1 MPTSMASMALTE
13 QIQADLTTAMKSRDK
28 DATAALRGIVAAI
41 RNARVAEGQTG
52 ELTDEQ
58 TVELLG
64 REAKKRTEA
73 AEAFANA
80 GRQEQAEKERA
91 ELEVIRR
98 YLPAQLGDDELRA
111 IVDEAITATGASA
124 PGDMGQVMSV
134 VMPQVKGRA
143 DGKRVSALVRD
154 RLQA

>member
-1 MPTSMASMALTE
+1 MASMALTE
-13 QIQADLTTAMKSRDK
+13 QIQADLTTAMKARDK
-28 DATAALRGIVAAI
+28 EATAALRGIVAAI

-52 ELTDEQ
+52 DLTDEQ

-80 GRQEQAEKERA
+80 GRQEQAEKEQA
-91 ELEVIRR
+91 ELAVIRR

-111 IVDEAITATGASA
+111 IVDDAITATGASA
-124 PGDMGQVMSV
+124 PGDMGQVMSA

-154 RLQA
+154 RLQR

>member
-1 MPTSMASMALTE
+1 MASMALTE
-13 QIQADLTTAMKSRDK
+13 QIQADLTSAMKARDK
-28 DATAALRGIVAAI
+28 EATAALRGIVAAI

-52 ELTDEQ
+52 DLTDEQ

-80 GRQEQAEKERA
+80 GRQEQAEKEQA
-91 ELEVIRR
+91 ELAVIRR

-111 IVDEAITATGASA
+111 IVDDAITATGASA
-124 PGDMGQVMSV
+124 PGDMGQVMSA

-154 RLQA
+154 RLQR

>member
-1 MPTSMASMALTE
+1 MASMALTE
-13 QIQADLTTAMKSRDK
+13 QIQADLTTAMKARDK
-28 DATAALRGIVAAI
+28 EATAALRGIVAAI
-41 RNARVAEGQTG
+41 RNARVAQGQSG
-52 ELTDEQ
+52 DLTDEQ

-80 GRQEQAEKERA
+80 GRQEQAEKEQA
-91 ELEVIRR
+91 ELAVIRR

-111 IVDEAITATGASA
+111 IVDDAITATGASA
-124 PGDMGQVMSV
+124 PGDMGQVMSA
-134 VMPQVKGRA
+134 VMPRVKGRA

-154 RLQA
+154 RLQR

>member
-1 MPTSMASMALTE
+1 MASMALTE
-13 QIQADLTTAMKSRDK
+13 QIQADLTTAMKARDK
-28 DATAALRGIVAAI
+28 EATAALRGIVAAI
-41 RNARVAEGQTG
+41 RNARVAQGQTG
-52 ELTDEQ
+52 DLTDEQ

-80 GRQEQAEKERA
+80 GRQEQAEKEQA
-91 ELEVIRR
+91 ELAVIRR

-111 IVDEAITATGASA
+111 IVDDAITATGASA
-124 PGDMGQVMSV
+124 PGDMGQVMSA

-154 RLQA
+154 RLQR

>member
-1 MPTSMASMALTE
+1 MASMALTE
-13 QIQADLTTAMKSRDK
+13 QIQADLTSAMKARDK
-28 DATAALRGIVAAI
+28 EATAALRGIVAAI
-41 RNARVAEGQTG
+41 RNARVAQGQTG
-52 ELTDEQ
+52 DLTDEQ

-80 GRQEQAEKERA
+80 GRQEQAEKEQA
-91 ELEVIRR
+91 ELAVIRR

-111 IVDEAITATGASA
+111 IVDDAITATGASA
-124 PGDMGQVMSV
+124 PGDMGQVMSA

-154 RLQA
+154 RLQR